1 MDLQGSN
8 QRRMSPVRKRI
19 EIIDII
25 RSQLIFLRLQTF
37 GFFFFPQLLLLSP
50 VVVLVKLPFRHSS
63 EFPGISFCVIYLL
76 YSHLLSCSSSL
87 LEPSLFQPSRSF
99 LRAVECLVNNGIM
112 NTLST
117 DRSGHFSLCLG
128 ILKSLLF
135 MKTRWR
141 QDKARWRE
149 KSQKCFPSPLSQAV
163 FPSLQIKLLL
173 KAGEGYEIQHVMLTQ
188 N

>member
-1 MDLQGSN
+1 MNIPPDSRISAQAIIFYFLEKRMDLQGSN

-37 GFFFFPQLLLLSP
+37 GFFFFLPQLLLLSP

-99 LRAVECLVNNGIM
+99 LRAVECLVNKGIM

-128 ILKSLLF
+128 IVKSLLF
-135 MKTRWR
+135 MKTRQGKMKR
-141 QDKARWRE
+141 KISKMFSKPT
-149 KSQKCFPSPLSQAV
+149 KSSCVP
-163 FPSLQIKLLL
+163 
-173 KAGEGYEIQHVMLTQ
+173 
-188 N
+188 